1 MRDPYTVLGLAK
13 GASEAEI
20 KKAFRRAAKIHH
32 PDRNRDDPKAADRFA
47 ELNSAYE
54 ILGDPPKRAQFDRGE
69 IGADGKPAFRGF
81 EGFGNGAGGFG
92 GARHSHSSAAAAA
105 EDIFRQFSAGMGA
118 GMGASAGGRRPPGA
132 GQGPGAGGFDASD
145 IFGRMFGDT
154 SERARGAQRKP
165 APPQKG
171 AEAQA
176 TMTLTLEEIIEG
188 APKRV
193 KMPTGREL
201 EIAIPRNVTDGQTVR
216 LRGQGY
222 TSPTGGEP
230 GDVMLTIRI
239 APHER
244 FTMDGRDLRMRF
256 PVPLADAVL
265 GGPVFV
271 ATLAGGI
278 EIMLPPM
285 TSGGKTFRLRGKGLP
300 GEPGGDLYATV
311 EIMLPDKPDPAL
323 AALMQTHRR

>member
-1 MRDPYTVLGLAK
+1 MRDPYTVLGLPK
-13 GASEAEI
+13 GASEADI

-32 PDRNRDDPKAADRFA
+32 PDRNREDPKAADRFA

-54 ILGDPPKRAQFDRGE
+54 LLSDTSKRAQFDRGE
-69 IGADGKPAFRGF
+69 IGADGKAAFRGF
-81 EGFGNGAGGFG
+81 DGFGQQGGRG
-92 GARHSHSSAAAAA
+92 GSQQGGPSA
-105 EDIFRQFSAGMGA
+105 EDIFRQFTAGM
-118 GMGASAGGRRPPGA
+118 GGRRPSGA
-132 GQGPGAGGFDASD
+132 GAGGPDPSD

-154 SERARGAQRKP
+154 SERARGAQRK
-165 APPQKG
+165 APPPQRG
-171 AEAQA
+171 AEAHA
-176 TMTLTLEEIIEG
+176 TMTLTLEEIVEG

-201 EIAIPRNVTDGQTVR
+201 EIAIPRNVADGQTVR

-230 GDVMLTIRI
+230 GDVMLTIRVL
-239 APHER
+239 PHDR
-244 FTMDGRDLRMRF
+244 FTIDGRDLRMRF

-285 TSGGKTFRLRGKGLP
+285 TSGGKTFRLRGKGMP
-300 GEPGGDLYATV
+300 ASGAADETAGDLYATV

-323 AALMQTHRR
+323 AALMQTYRR

>member
-1 MRDPYTVLGLAK
+1 MRDPYTVLGIAK
-13 GASEAEI
+13 GASEADI

-54 ILGDPPKRAQFDRGE
+54 ILGDNAKRAQFDRGE

-81 EGFGNGAGGFG
+81 DGFSGAPRQGGP
-92 GARHSHSSAAAAA
+92 SASA

-118 GMGASAGGRRPPGA
+118 GMGGRRPPGA
-132 GQGPGAGGFDASD
+132 GSGGSGAGGFDASD

-165 APPQKG
+165 PQPQKG

-176 TMTLTLEEIIEG
+176 TMTVTLEEIVEG

-193 KMPTGREL
+193 RMPTGREL
-201 EIAIPRNVTDGQTVR
+201 EIAIPRNVSDGQTVR

-244 FTMDGRDLRMRF
+244 FSIDGRDLRMRF

-271 ATLAGGI
+271 ATLSGGI

-300 GEPGGDLYATV
+300 NSGQTSEEAGDLYATV
-311 EIMLPDKPDPAL
+311 EIMLPAKPDPAL